1 MEDIPENL
9 INAILKLKQAYDG
22 MKQVQSEIEEKR
34 RRDELRKG
42 SIDVE
47 FRVIQ

>member
-1 MEDIPENL
+1 MIDMFIKVMYNRL
-9 INAILKLKQAYDG
+9 AQSR
-22 MKQVQSEIEEKR
+22 SEIEEQK

-47 FRVIQ
+47 FRVIK

>member
-1 MEDIPENL
+1 M

>member
-1 MEDIPENL
+1 MEDLAKDMIDAAIDFYFNL
-9 INAILKLKQAYDG
+9 SKHFRSDIKEQ
-22 MKQVQSEIEEKR
+22 M

-47 FRVIQ
+47 YRVIK

>member
-1 MEDIPENL
+1 MEDIPEGL
-9 INAILKLKQAYDG
+9 INAIIKVRQAYER
-22 MKQVQSEIEEKR
+22 MKQSQSEIEEQK

>member
-1 MEDIPENL
+1 MGGIPEGL
-9 INAILKLKQAYDG
+9 INAIIKIKLTHDWIKQ
-22 MKQVQSEIEEKR
+22 MQSEIEEQK

-47 FRVIQ
+47 FRVLK

>member
-1 MEDIPENL
+1 MNVRNL
-9 INAILKLKQAYDG
+9 PALAVGAVQWIKQ
-22 MKQVQSEIEEKR
+22 MQSEIEKQK

-47 FRVIQ
+47 FRVIK